1 MPESNEDKLRAK
13 KTNFRIGLALACT
26 VLVVT
31 LFVLVEKLNSPKDEL
46 PQVTQ
51 PHLKLASLPSN
62 FKPESSASI
71 YVPIYSTISYEN
83 RLRTID
89 LAATL
94 SVRNTDLKQSII
106 LRNVDYY
113 GTAGQ
118 LIKKYLSEP
127 VELLPMS
134 SADFVVDRTDVR
146 GGVGANFVVDWMAA
160 KKVTLPIAEAVM
172 VSTGSSHSI
181 SFVSR
186 GVTVVTPEKQAEEN
200 N

>member
-1 MPESNEDKLRAK
+1 MAETNVDKTRAK
-13 KTNFRIGLALACT
+13 RTNFRVGLALACT
-26 VLVVT
+26 VLVVAI
-31 LFVLVEKLNSPKDEL
+31 FVVVEKLNTPKDE
-46 PQVTQ
+46 PAQVSQ
-51 PHLKLASLPSN
+51 PHLKLANLPAN
-62 FKPESSASI
+62 FKPEASASV

-106 LRNVDYY
+106 LRNVDYF
-113 GTAGQ
+113 GTEGQ

-127 VELLPMS
+127 VELPPMS

-146 GGVGANFVVDWMAA
+146 GGVGANFLVDWMAA
-160 KKVTLPIAEAVM
+160 KKVNLPIAEAVM

-186 GVTVVTPEKQAEEN
+186 GVTIVTPEKQAEEK
-200 N
+200 